1 MFLQLLVV
9 FVSSVVLT
17 GLVRQYALWKNVL
30 DIPNHRSSH
39 TVPTPRGGGIA
50 MVLVYLFSLAYQLN
64 QNGFSDEQLALMIG
78 GGIIAFTGFLDDHH
92 SLSARWRLLV
102 QVVISVFM
110 VLSAGELP
118 TVNIFDRAVH
128 PDVVAYPVL
137 VLTLVWMTNLYNFM
151 DGIDGLAGIEVVSVC
166 LIISTIYH
174 LTGFTPNDGNAV
186 LLLAASAGGFLVWN
200 FPPAK
205 IFMGD
210 VGSGFIGLLLG
221 GLMLR
226 DAAKEPKYLFVW
238 LILLAVFI
246 VDATMTLLYRI
257 YMKERF
263 YEAHKTHAFQYAS
276 RMMGSHKKV
285 TISVVCINLLWLS
298 PIALLV
304 AKDWVEEIPGFFIAY
319 VPIIVLWVRVRR
331 HGKAWDLQNSAA

>member
-9 FVSSVVLT
+9 FIASVVLT
-17 GLVRQYALWKNVL
+17 GLFRQYALWRNVM
-30 DIPNHRSSH
+30 DIPNERSSH
-39 TVPTPRGGGIA
+39 SVPTPRGGGIA
-50 MVLVYLFSLAYQLN
+50 MVLVYLLSLAYQLN
-64 QNGFSDEQLALMIG
+64 ITGFSNEQLALLAG
-78 GGIIAFTGFLDDHH
+78 GAVIALTGFLDDHH
-92 SLSARWRLLV
+92 SLSARWRLLIQLLV
-102 QVVISVFM
+102 SIMMVIS
-110 VLSAGELP
+110 AGPLP
-118 TVNIFDRAVH
+118 MINLFGQTIH
-128 PDVVAYPVL
+128 PDIVAYPLL
-137 VLTLVWMTNLYNFM
+137 VLTLIWMTNLYNFM

-166 LIISTIYH
+166 LVMSMIYW
-174 LTGFTPNDGNAV
+174 LTGFEPNDGAAV
-186 LLLAASAGGFLVWN
+186 LLLAAAASGFLVWN

-246 VDATMTLLYRI
+246 IDATMTLLYRI

-276 RMMGSHKKV
+276 RIMGSHKKV
-285 TISVVCINLLWLS
+285 TLLVLGINVLWLS
-298 PIALLV
+298 PIAFLV
-304 AKDWVEEIPGFFIAY
+304 AKDWIEELPGIFIAY
-319 VPIIVLWVRVRR
+319 VPLVILWARVRQN
-331 HGKAWDLQNSAA
+331 GKAWDLQNSAV

>member
-1 MFLQLLVV
+1 MFLQLLIV
-9 FVSSVVLT
+9 FISSVVLT
-17 GLVRQYALWKNVL
+17 GLFRQYALWKNVL

-118 TVNIFDRAVH
+118 TVNILDRAVH

>member
-9 FVSSVVLT
+9 FIASVVLT
-17 GLVRQYALWKNVL
+17 GLFRQYALWRNVM
-30 DIPNHRSSH
+30 DIPNERSSH
-39 TVPTPRGGGIA
+39 SVPTPRGGGIA
-50 MVLVYLFSLAYQLN
+50 MVLVYLLSLAYQLN
-64 QNGFSDEQLALMIG
+64 ITGFSNEQLALLVG
-78 GGIIAFTGFLDDHH
+78 GGVIALTGFLDDHH
-92 SLSARWRLLV
+92 SLSARWRLFV
-102 QVVISVFM
+102 QVIVSIFM

-118 TVNIFDRAVH
+118 TVFLFGRDIH
-128 PDVVAYPVL
+128 PDVIAYPLL

-151 DGIDGLAGIEVVSVC
+151 DGIDGLAGIEVVSIC
-166 LIISTIYH
+166 LIISMIYW
-174 LTGFTPNDGNAV
+174 LTGFEPNDGAAV
-186 LLLAASAGGFLVWN
+186 LLLAAAASGFLVWN

-246 VDATMTLLYRI
+246 IDATMTLLYRI

-276 RMMGSHKKV
+276 RIMGSHKKV
-285 TISVVCINLLWLS
+285 TLSVVCINILWLS
-298 PIALLV
+298 PIAFLV
-304 AKDWVEEIPGFFIAY
+304 AKDWIEELPGFFVAY
-319 VPIIVLWVRVRR
+319 VPLVILWAYIRQS
-331 HGKAWDLQNSAA
+331 GKSWDLQNSAT

>member
-9 FVSSVVLT
+9 FVSSVICT

-200 FPPAK
+200 FPPSK
-205 IFMGD
+205 IFRGD

>member
-1 MFLQLLVV
+1 
-9 FVSSVVLT
+9 
-17 GLVRQYALWKNVL
+17 
-30 DIPNHRSSH
+30 
-39 TVPTPRGGGIA
+39 

>member
-30 DIPNHRSSH
+30 DVPNHRSSH

-50 MVLVYLFSLAYQLN
+50 MVVVYLLALTYQLY
-64 QNGFSDEQLALMIG
+64 QHGYSREQLALLIG
-78 GGIIAFTGFLDDHH
+78 GGIIALTGFLDDHH
-92 SLSARWRLLV
+92 SLSAKWRLMV
-102 QVVISVFM
+102 QIVVSVFM

-118 TVNIFDRAVH
+118 TVNIFEHAVH
-128 PDVVAYPVL
+128 PDIIAYPLL

-151 DGIDGLAGIEVVSVC
+151 DGIDGLAGIELVSVC
-166 LIISTIYH
+166 VIISIIYW
-174 LTGFTPNDGNAV
+174 LTSFEPNDGAAV
-186 LLLAASAGGFLVWN
+186 LLLAAAAGGFLVWN

-238 LILLAVFI
+238 LILLAVFV

-276 RMMGSHKKV
+276 RILGSHKKV
-285 TISVVCINLLWLS
+285 TISVVCINLVWLS
-298 PIALLV
+298 PISFLV
-304 AKDWVEEIPGFFIAY
+304 AKDWIEEIPGFFIAY
-319 VPIIVLWVRVRR
+319 VPLLILWARVRR
-331 HGKAWDLQNSAA
+331 HGKIWDCQNSAA

>member
-1 MFLQLLVV
+1 MFFQLLVV
-9 FVSSVVLT
+9 FLSSVVLT
-17 GLVRQYALWKNVL
+17 GFVRQYALWKNVL

-50 MVLVYLFSLAYQLN
+50 MVVVYLLSLSYQLY
-64 QNGFSDEQLALMIG
+64 QHGFSDEQLAILIG
-78 GGIIAFTGFLDDHH
+78 GCVIAITGFLDDHH
-92 SLSARWRLLV
+92 SLSARWRLVV
-102 QVVISVFM
+102 QFVVSVFM

-118 TVNIFDRAVH
+118 TIFIFGRDVH
-128 PDVVAYPVL
+128 PDIIAYPL
-137 VLTLVWMTNLYNFM
+137 LILTLVWMTNLYNFM
-151 DGIDGLAGIEVVSVC
+151 DGIDGLAGIEVVSIC
-166 LIISTIYH
+166 LIISMIYW
-174 LTGFTPNDGNAV
+174 LTGFEPNDGAAV
-186 LLLAASAGGFLVWN
+186 LLLAAAASGFLVWN

-246 VDATMTLLYRI
+246 IDATMTLLYRI

-276 RMMGSHKKV
+276 RIMGSHKKV
-285 TISVVCINLLWLS
+285 TLLVLGINVLWLS
-298 PIALLV
+298 PIAFLV
-304 AKDWVEEIPGFFIAY
+304 AKDWIEELPGIFIAY
-319 VPIIVLWVRVRR
+319 VPLVILWARVRQN
-331 HGKAWDLQNSAA
+331 GKAWDLQNSVV

>member
-1 MFLQLLVV
+1 MFLELLVV
-9 FVSSVVLT
+9 FVSSVIFT

>member
-1 MFLQLLVV
+1 
-9 FVSSVVLT
+9 
-17 GLVRQYALWKNVL
+17 
-30 DIPNHRSSH
+30 
-39 TVPTPRGGGIA
+39 
-50 MVLVYLFSLAYQLN
+50 MVLVYLFTLAYQLN
-64 QNGFSDEQLALMIG
+64 QYGFSDEQLALLIG
-78 GGIIAFTGFLDDHH
+78 GGVIAFTGFLDDHH
-92 SLSARWRLLV
+92 SLSAKWRLLV
-102 QVVISVFM
+102 QIVVSVFM

-118 TVNIFDRAVH
+118 TVFLFGKDIH
-128 PDVVAYPVL
+128 PDMVAYPLL

-166 LIISTIYH
+166 LIISVIYQ
-174 LTGFTPNDGNAV
+174 LTSFTPNDGAAV
-186 LLLAASAGGFLVWN
+186 LFLAAAAGGFLMWN

-263 YEAHKTHAFQYAS
+263 YEAHNTHAFQYAS
-276 RMMGSHKKV
+276 RVMRSHKKV
-285 TISVVCINLLWLS
+285 TLSVVCINLFWLG
-298 PIALLV
+298 PCAFLV
-304 AKDWVEEIPGFFIAY
+304 AKDWIEEIPGFFISY
-319 VPIIVLWVRVRR
+319 IPLVILWAKVRR
-331 HGKAWDLQNSAA
+331 HGKTWDLQNSVA